1 MFELL
6 CYNNL
11 NLNIRNGRENMT
23 SGLLLIGTIIV
34 ICILINKF
42 VTKIPVPSLLIFII
56 IGMIFGENGPLHIRF
71 DNFELVNL
79 ICSTCLIVI
88 MFFGGF
94 STNLKAA
101 KPVIHKA
108 VLMSTLGVILTALIV
123 ALGCHFLFN
132 LDWLE
137 SFLIGS
143 VISSTDAA
151 SVFNILKT
159 KKLALKNHNDSL
171 LEIESGSNDPA
182 SYMLTLI
189 VLTIMSGKDIS
200 IPLLLITQIG
210 FGVLIGLILA
220 KLSIWLLQK
229 NLLENQESRTV
240 YLFGIMIIS
249 YALPTILNGNGYL
262 SVYLCGLIIGN
273 SKVMNQ
279 KYLVHFFDVLTNV
292 SQVIIFFLLGLLV
305 TPIELPSVFLP
316 ALGIMAILTIIARP
330 LTTFILLAPFKT
342 KFNEIGII
350 SFAGLRGAAS
360 IVFAILAVLYQVE
373 TSLNIFNLVFC
384 IVLISI
390 LIQGSLFPFISKKL
404 SMIDEKS
411 DINKTFTDYQDDSD
425 VSFVKLTLS
434 STNPWC
440 NHSLKELAIPKDL
453 LIVSIIRNQN
463 TIIPNGNTILKEN
476 DILILAAKSFSDD
489 ENTNIL
495 ELLITKSSKLINTK
509 ISQANLSKN
518 QLIILIKRQN
528 NTIIPTGNTK
538 IKLNDKLVI
547 IKSNY
552 NEND

>member
-1 MFELL
+1 
-6 CYNNL
+6 
-11 NLNIRNGRENMT
+11 
-23 SGLLLIGTIIV
+23 
-34 ICILINKF
+34 
-42 VTKIPVPSLLIFII
+42 
-56 IGMIFGENGPLHIRF
+56 
-71 DNFELVNL
+71 
-79 ICSTCLIVI
+79 
-88 MFFGGF
+88 
-94 STNLKAA
+94 
-101 KPVIHKA
+101 
-108 VLMSTLGVILTALIV
+108 
-123 ALGCHFLFN
+123 
-132 LDWLE
+132 
-137 SFLIGS
+137 
-143 VISSTDAA
+143 
-151 SVFNILKT
+151 
-159 KKLALKNHNDSL
+159 
-171 LEIESGSNDPA
+171 
-182 SYMLTLI
+182 MLTLI

>member
-200 IPLLLITQIG
+200 IPLLLISQIG

>member
-1 MFELL
+1 
-6 CYNNL
+6 
-11 NLNIRNGRENMT
+11 MT

-56 IGMIFGENGPLHIRF
+56 IGMIFGENGPLHISF

>member
-6 CYNNL
+6 CYNTL
-11 NLNIRNGRENMT
+11 NLNIRNGCENMT

-56 IGMIFGENGPLHIRF
+56 IGMIFGENGPLHISF

-200 IPLLLITQIG
+200 IPLLLISQIG

>member
-200 IPLLLITQIG
+200 IPLLLISQIG

-528 NTIIPTGNTK
+528 TTIIPTGNTK

>member
-56 IGMIFGENGPLHIRF
+56 IGMIFGENGPLHISF